1 MEQKLNYLREY
12 NKDIRLVSCNEV
24 SSIEVGLIPD
34 VWRELFKEEN
44 INDRKEALLNIWKKN
59 VGTELRNTIAYLS
72 EYLEE
77 IEIMECD
84 KVYSILY
91 TVKNPNGDVL
101 YYEGRNPQ
109 DEFENSELEKHW
121 DKVSVSLK
129 NFYKNV
135 HNGFYYYATESM
147 GLVPITSVTYLGDDD
162 LEWSIIDE
170 LKEPLQIDLNTSF
183 GFFSNGMGSY
193 VVIDVANYE
202 KNNATF
208 WSSKIQ
214 PKYNINFWSY
224 VDEWIVIGFQA

>member
-12 NKDIRLVSCNEV
+12 NQDIRLVS
-24 SSIEVGLIPD
+24 SSEISNIEAGLIPD
-34 VWRELFKEEN
+34 IWFELFKEEN
-44 INDRKEALLNIWKKN
+44 IIDRKEALLNLWKKN
-59 VGTELRNTIAYLS
+59 VGYELRNTIAYLS
-72 EYLEE
+72 EYLED
-77 IEIMECD
+77 IEILECD

-91 TVKNPNGDVL
+91 TIKNPNGDVL

-109 DEFENSELEKHW
+109 EEFENSELEKHW
-121 DKVSVSLK
+121 DKISVSLK

-135 HNGFYYYATESM
+135 HNGFYYYASEAM
-147 GLVPITSVTYLGDDD
+147 GLVPIASVTYLGDDD

-193 VVIDVANYE
+193 VVIDAANCE
-202 KNNATF
+202 NNNAAF
-208 WSSKIQ
+208 WSAKTQ
-214 PKYNINFWSY
+214 PKYNVNFWSY

>member
-12 NKDIRLVSCNEV
+12 NQDIRLVS
-24 SSIEVGLIPD
+24 SSEISNIEAGLIPD
-34 VWRELFKEEN
+34 IWFELFKEEN
-44 INDRKEALLNIWKKN
+44 IIDRKEALLNLWKKN
-59 VGTELRNTIAYLS
+59 VGYELRNTIAYLS
-72 EYLEE
+72 EYLED
-77 IEIMECD
+77 IEILECD

-91 TVKNPNGDVL
+91 TIKNPNGDVL

-109 DEFENSELEKHW
+109 EEFENSELEKHW
-121 DKVSVSLK
+121 DKISVSLK

-135 HNGFYYYATESM
+135 HNGFYYYASEAM
-147 GLVPITSVTYLGDDD
+147 GLVPIASVTYLGNDD

-193 VVIDVANYE
+193 VVIDAANCQN
-202 KNNATF
+202 NNAAF
-208 WSSKIQ
+208 WSAKTQ
-214 PKYNINFWSY
+214 PKYNVNFWSY